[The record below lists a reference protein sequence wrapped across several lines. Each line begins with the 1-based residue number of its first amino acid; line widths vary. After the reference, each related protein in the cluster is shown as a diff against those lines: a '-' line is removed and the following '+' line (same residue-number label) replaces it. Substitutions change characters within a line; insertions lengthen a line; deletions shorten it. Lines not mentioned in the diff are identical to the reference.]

1 MRNLSLIL
9 FCLIFI
15 SAFAQDISEKIISS
29 EVNDVTVFLEGAQV
43 VRKKTVTVSKG
54 VTVLKFNNLS
64 PYIDAKSVQVKA
76 TGELTILSVS
86 HQQNFLNKSSK
97 SDEQKS
103 LITQLEAIDDKLK
116 VEKTYL
122 SILIEEMA
130 FLQDNR
136 NISGKNEQTTLANLQ
151 QTADFYSSR
160 LTALK
165 LKEVERNKTIRT
177 LEMQKSDVQQ
187 QLTTLSGKK
196 EHPSGEVL
204 IKVDAKQ
211 TSTYSLE
218 LSYFVANASWFPS
231 YDVRAQSINDPIQF
245 IYKANVKQDTK
256 EDWKNVKLRFSS
268 AMPDQSGVA
277 PVLKPYLLNYN
288 TLPPVYSIRGNQV
301 RGKISDQNGEPLPG
315 ASVVVAGTTIG
326 TVADMEGNYSLTIPS
341 DASQLNVSYI
351 GYLTQRVPVSGDVV
365 NIKLM
370 ESQQSLNEVMVV
382 GYGTQSKIDNT
393 LQGRLA
399 GLAVDKP
406 TMRIRGSNSLAIP
419 TIQVVKQTAI
429 EFEIKTPYTILSDS
443 KSYAVDM
450 EFYDLNAHFQY
461 YTVPKIDKDAFL
473 IARIVDWEKYNLL
486 AGEANIFFENTYVGK
501 TLMDVSQAVDTLD
514 ISLGRDK
521 KISVSRD
528 KVKEMTSRQLIGS
541 KKEESYGWKITVR
554 NNKNKPINLVVLDQV
569 PVSENSEIEVAVQQL
584 SGAKPDTETGE
595 VKWEFVLQPNEKREL
610 DLKYSVKFPKNKY
623 LVID

>member
-1 MRNLSLIL
+1 
-9 FCLIFI
+9 
-15 SAFAQDISEKIISS
+15 
-29 EVNDVTVFLEGAQV
+29 
-43 VRKKTVTVSKG
+43 
-54 VTVLKFNNLS
+54 
-64 PYIDAKSVQVKA
+64 
-76 TGELTILSVS
+76 
-86 HQQNFLNKSSK
+86 
-97 SDEQKS
+97 
-103 LITQLEAIDDKLK
+103 
-116 VEKTYL
+116 
-122 SILIEEMA
+122 
-130 FLQDNR
+130 
-136 NISGKNEQTTLANLQ
+136 
-151 QTADFYSSR
+151 
-160 LTALK
+160 
-165 LKEVERNKTIRT
+165 
-177 LEMQKSDVQQ
+177 
-187 QLTTLSGKK
+187 
-196 EHPSGEVL
+196 
-204 IKVDAKQ
+204 
-211 TSTYSLE
+211 
-218 LSYFVANASWFPS
+218 
-231 YDVRAQSINDPIQF
+231 
-245 IYKANVKQDTK
+245 
-256 EDWKNVKLRFSS
+256 
-268 AMPDQSGVA
+268 
-277 PVLKPYLLNYN
+277 
-288 TLPPVYSIRGNQV
+288 
-301 RGKISDQNGEPLPG
+301 
-315 ASVVVAGTTIG
+315 
-326 TVADMEGNYSLTIPS
+326 MEGNYSLTIPS